1 MKKKILALTC
11 ILGIML
17 GMTGCQ
23 ENYHVA
29 IRRGAIRNNS
39 FIYYDEDYE
48 VEGYE
53 WDGTDLIIH
62 FSNDEERSK

>member
-11 ILGIML
+11 ILVLMF

-23 ENYHVA
+23 ENYK
-29 IRRGAIRNNS
+29 IRVYRGALKNS
-39 FIYYDEDYE
+39 SYIYYDENYTM
-48 VEGYE
+48 EGYE

-62 FSNDEERSK
+62 FKNKD